1 MAEAVGIFSA
11 LQMFMNNVYVQ
22 TPGTGEREEDKG
34 AKGGEAR
41 GGARGGAGGAR

>member
-22 TPGTGEREEDKG
+22 TPGAGERREE
-34 AKGGEAR
+34 ER
-41 GGARGGAGGAR
+41 G